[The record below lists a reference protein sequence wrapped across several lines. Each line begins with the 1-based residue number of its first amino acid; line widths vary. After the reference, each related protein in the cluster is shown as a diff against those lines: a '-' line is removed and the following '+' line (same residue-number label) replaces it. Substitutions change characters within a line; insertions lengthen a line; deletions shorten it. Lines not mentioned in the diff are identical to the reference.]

1 MQECYAGS
9 RKVRTTSEETQNSS
23 RYFEEFLSNFEDTDF
38 SSFDRERSDTNS
50 TRKDLLLHA
59 DRNSSCAPK
68 DSLAAEA
75 AGIVPGCNGKLPM
88 IFRPKWDQ

>member
-38 SSFDRERSDTNS
+38 SSFDQERSDTNS

-59 DRNSSCAPK
+59 MTET
-68 DSLAAEA
+68 LV
-75 AGIVPGCNGKLPM
+75 VPQKIL
-88 IFRPKWDQ
+88 